1 MGRGTGGK
9 GGGLTILNLG
19 PKGYSYNISSRI
31 ISNLSGNFSGKY
43 VKSFPNRFS
52 EKGRICQN

>member
-1 MGRGTGGK
+1 MGRGDRREE
-9 GGGLTILNLG
+9 GGGTILNLG
-19 PKGYSYNISSRI
+19 PEGYIYNISSWI
-31 ISNLSGNFSGKY
+31 ISNLSGNFSGKD